1 MSTQDPEAGPAPDL
15 ACLDDIPG
23 DWAPASEYER
33 RERRATATMSE
44 LREFYERVGPLV
56 PAIANHLEASP
67 IDRPLQPRDL
77 RLFRLAL
84 MYMEAAWAVE
94 VVGAPE
100 ESDQVPRSR
109 WHITPVLQRA
119 SWRTR

>member
-1 MSTQDPEAGPAPDL
+1 MSTQDPAAGPAPDL
-15 ACLDDIPG
+15 SCLDDIAD

-44 LREFYERVGPLV
+44 LRDFYGRVGPLV
-56 PAIANHLEASP
+56 PAIATHLEGAP
-67 IDRPLQPRDL
+67 IDRPLESREL

-100 ESDQVPRSR
+100 ESDQVPRER
-109 WHITPVLQRA
+109 WHITPVPQRA
-119 SWRTR
+119 SWRAR